1 MAADHR
7 EGLIAHPVPVA
18 LQIQGATS
26 HFDAVVGAATSGCM
40 HASTDSGVP
49 VIFGVLTTDSLEQ
62 ALDRVGGKV
71 GQKGGEAAVTA
82 IEMASLM
89 KKLQKDGKSI

>member
-1 MAADHR
+1 
-7 EGLIAHPVPVA
+7 VPLA

-40 HASTDSGVP
+40 HAGTDSGVP

-89 KKLQKDGKSI
+89 KKLQKDGKSV

>member
-1 MAADHR
+1 
-7 EGLIAHPVPVA
+7 
-18 LQIQGATS
+18 
-26 HFDAVVGAATSGCM
+26 M
-40 HASTDSGVP
+40 HAGTDSGVP

-89 KKLQKDGKSI
+89 RKLQKDGKSV